1 MSKFYAIISG
11 VGSGTGASAAQLFA
25 KTYPVVL
32 LARNPANYEPV
43 VSSINA
49 AGGKAIG
56 IATDASDQDAVDKA
70 FRRIED
76 ELPGAKLAAA
86 VYNANGG
93 FSIKPFLEM
102 KKSDLDA
109 SLGTAAYVYQFPHN
123 FLNTQKNCKTL
134 THHHRVCR
142 NGLFYFA
149 QKTIPQLLA
158 TVDAKPLHPPTLI
171 VTGATASLKGSARF
185 STFAA
190 GKFAQRALTQS
201 LAREFGPQG
210 VHVALAVI
218 DGGIDTPWGKGMVMN
233 NGVEDG
239 KINPDAVSYFLAGK
253 NIVFFFTMVY

>member
-56 IATDASDQDAVDKA
+56 IPTDASDPDAVDKA

-109 SLGTAAYVYQFPHN
+109 SLGTAA
-123 FLNTQKNCKTL
+123 
-134 THHHRVCR
+134 

-210 VHVALAVI
+210 VHVALAII

-239 KINPDAVSYFLAGK
+239 KINPDAIAENYWYLHTQPRSA
-253 NIVFFFTMVY
+253 FTHELDLRPFVEKF